1 MRFMS
6 AFLTILSLSPF
17 AVQPALAQSAKR
29 PPEPAAGISTSVDPL
44 DAMYQKLVRARDP
57 DAAAAFAKEI
67 DDYLDRSPSATV
79 SLLFKWSDEAAADDR
94 TAAALDFLS
103 EAIALRPDEPAA
115 FRKRAVIH
123 YAHGDFNRAM
133 DDIGNALSLEP
144 RDFGG
149 LGLMATILDR
159 TGRPDAALEIW
170 HRYLD
175 FYPADR
181 DVGFYVDMTENELAG
196 ERL

>member
-1 MRFMS
+1 MRFFVP
-6 AFLTILSLSPF
+6 AFLTMFLLVPLAGLS
-17 AVQPALAQSAKR
+17 AHAQTDGGEAS
-29 PPEPAAGISTSVDPL
+29 SVETPSDPL
-44 DAMYQKLVRARDP
+44 DAMYRKLSRTRDP
-57 DAAAAFAKEI
+57 DLAAVFAKDI

-79 SLLFKWSDEAAADDR
+79 SLLIKWSDEAEADGR

-115 FRKRAVIH
+115 YRKRAVIH
-123 YAHGDFNRAM
+123 YTHGDFNRAM
-133 DDIGNALSLEP
+133 DDIGSALKLEP

-159 TGRPDAALEIW
+159 TGRPEAALQVW
-170 HRYLD
+170 RRYLD

-181 DVGFYVDMTENELAG
+181 DVGAYVDNTENDLAG
-196 ERL
+196 RRL